1 MKIFY
6 TILIIFF
13 SLTNYAETNVE
24 IRNAIQI
31 GVIDASVF
39 PVDIGDGVTTLT
51 DIKTSSRG
59 IVYIYS
65 LAASQDSLPDI
76 TALSSSQSKVMVS
89 MLCTNAM
96 LNWYKTNAVEM
107 SYIYYDQS
115 DNLVTLFKVSSKDC

>member
-13 SLTNYAETNVE
+13 SLTNYAETNAE
-24 IRNAIQI
+24 IRNAVQ
-31 GVIDASVF
+31 GFIDTQVL
-39 PVDIGDGVTTLT
+39 PQDMGDGVTTLT

-96 LNWYKTNAVEM
+96 LNWYKINDVEM

-115 DNLVTLFKVSSKDC
+115 DNLVTLFKISSKDC